1 MISALMGVVKG
12 GLGWRLRADGL
23 ALATLALGLL
33 GQQLIVNLKPL
44 TGGAGGLGN
53 FPPPG
58 FLGFNLV
65 SPVQKYFLVYA
76 VMVLAA
82 WASQRLLNSRTGRAW
97 VAVSEDEMAA
107 TAVGINVNGSRLL
120 AFMISS
126 TLAGLAGAL
135 YASTFSFVDPDM
147 LAFLITTLALPM
159 VILGGAG
166 SATGA
171 IIGAIAIVLFDKVI
185 VPQLA
190 DWVALVW
197 PKNLFIGPV
206 PDIRGANFFNFG
218 IVLYLTVLLRARRKG
233 NNSN

>member
-1 MISALMGVVKG
+1 
-12 GLGWRLRADGL
+12 
-23 ALATLALGLL
+23 
-33 GQQLIVNLKPL
+33 
-44 TGGAGGLGN
+44 
-53 FPPPG
+53 
-58 FLGFNLV
+58 
-65 SPVQKYFLVYA
+65 

-147 LAFLITTLALPM
+147 LAFHITTLALTM

-190 DWVALVW
+190 DWVALIW